1 MSRGLFTFLLVAG
14 VLSVLAVS
22 PLARHSSAF
31 RRKKHDDEVQF
42 YAFDILVSEGD
53 DLRNLP
59 LTMRKGNL
67 SRLLA
72 RRVDGIFLSD
82 F

>member
-1 MSRGLFTFLLVAG
+1 M
-14 VLSVLAVS
+14 
-22 PLARHSSAF
+22 
-31 RRKKHDDEVQF
+31 QF
-42 YAFDILVSEGD
+42 YAFDIPVSEGD
-53 DLRNLP
+53 DLRNLR

-82 F
+82 FEQGEIGPELFRHACLMGLSLLRP

>member
-1 MSRGLFTFLLVAG
+1 
-14 VLSVLAVS
+14 
-22 PLARHSSAF
+22 
-31 RRKKHDDEVQF
+31 VQF